1 MARASRPAAVAN
13 AGRALELKR
22 LRVNDND
29 GGGDGDGSH
38 ADEGGS
44 DVMMNRRMMVMMTA
58 TAMRVMMT
66 ITTRNDGAGDG
77 GDLFPQAKRSPSPQA
92 NACAHTGRQ
101 FFSPGKRS
109 PSPHSHCQE
118 ALHCLHARLVQA
130 PSCAEIFAQ
139 GLHLIFVQL
148 ELEAASHKCQTQQ
161 WHVCRKGLRTQTVTK
176 IQPAPDSAAH

>member
-66 ITTRNDGAGDG
+66 IRAMNDGAGDS
-77 GDLFPQAKRSPSPQA
+77 DDFL
-92 NACAHTGRQ
+92 
-101 FFSPGKRS
+101 
-109 PSPHSHCQE
+109 
-118 ALHCLHARLVQA
+118 LV
-130 PSCAEIFAQ
+130 
-139 GLHLIFVQL
+139 
-148 ELEAASHKCQTQQ
+148 
-161 WHVCRKGLRTQTVTK
+161 
-176 IQPAPDSAAH
+176 

>member
-1 MARASRPAAVAN
+1 MARASRPAAVA
-13 AGRALELKR
+13 RALEPKR

-77 GDLFPQAKRSPSPQA
+77 GDLFGLIWWMPGFPPPAALTRREAKRL
-92 NACAHTGRQ
+92 NTKRNTHRQ
-101 FFSPGKRS
+101 SQQIFFPGKRS
-109 PSPHSHCQE
+109 PSP
-118 ALHCLHARLVQA
+118 R
-130 PSCAEIFAQ
+130 
-139 GLHLIFVQL
+139 
-148 ELEAASHKCQTQQ
+148 
-161 WHVCRKGLRTQTVTK
+161 R
-176 IQPAPDSAAH
+176 

>member
-29 GGGDGDGSH
+29 GGGDGDGNH

-66 ITTRNDGAGDG
+66 ITTRNDGAGDSD
-77 GDLFPQAKRSPSPQA
+77 DLFGLNWWMPGFPQPAALTRREAKRLCTKR
-92 NACAHTGRQ
+92 NAHRQ
-101 FFSPGKRS
+101 SQHIFFPGKRS
-109 PSPHSHCQE
+109 PSP
-118 ALHCLHARLVQA
+118 R
-130 PSCAEIFAQ
+130 
-139 GLHLIFVQL
+139 
-148 ELEAASHKCQTQQ
+148 
-161 WHVCRKGLRTQTVTK
+161 R
-176 IQPAPDSAAH
+176 